1 MRLQQIE
8 ISGFKSFAKK
18 SSLSFT
24 APVTAVVG
32 PNGSGKSNVV
42 EAFRFV
48 LGEQSIKSMRGKSGA
63 DLIFRGGPGSPKLS
77 RAHVSIT
84 FDNSDKVF
92 AFMPHGES
100 TGESKAPVL
109 FDTVTFTREIFADG
123 TSKYSMNGTEIRLK
137 QMVELLSSV
146 NIGASGHHII
156 SQGEADGI
164 LRANTKDRR
173 EILEDAL
180 GLKIYHYRIKESE
193 SKLAKTLETLKDV
206 QSLRRELAPHLS
218 FLKKQVEKIEKGRV
232 IRDELQ
238 NALIRFLSNEKK
250 ELSKEEV
257 RLKEAISFIENKKSS
272 LEKELS
278 SLPEKSDTSS
288 ESFFQKIEEA
298 KSSIRALQEKRRIS
312 EQKIGRLEGMI
323 EAHRTMSQGLQN
335 SENEQGPS
343 ISFAPTEYSQLL
355 SDIEFFVSSVKNATN
370 LEMAQNAITNL
381 IPLIEKLKA
390 RQPQKT
396 KNTNTN
402 LNIPDIKETVLEL
415 EALQKELSPLIS
427 KEQELQ
433 NMVLDLEKARE
444 QSIRHS
450 ATSTENRY
458 RLASEIKQCDSE
470 LQILAVTKGA
480 FIERKERFDQE
491 IKEAG
496 FLFGPSFLHSLHP
509 SNSSA
514 VEHQGLDM
522 HDLKR
527 SIDRLKIR
535 LEEHSGIGNDVV
547 SEYENTKERDAF
559 LTKEMIDIES
569 SIKNL
574 ESLIVDLK
582 KVLDERF
589 TKGVEIINERF
600 GDFFK
605 TMFGGGSAFL
615 SITVE
620 KKRKKKLSDTE
631 ILDEED
637 LEDSELA
644 EGETFERGI
653 DVHVNLPEK
662 KVKELNMLSGGE
674 RSLVSIAL
682 LFAISQVNPPPFLV
696 LDETDAALDE
706 ANSRRYGDMVER
718 LSEYSQLIVVTHNR
732 ETMSRATVLYGVTLG
747 ADSGSKLLSIKFDE
761 AVKVAK

>member
-1 MRLQQIE
+1 MRLKGIE
-8 ISGFKSFAKK
+8 IVGFKSFAKK
-18 SSLSFT
+18 SALSFD

-48 LGEQSIKSMRGKSGA
+48 LGEQSMKSMRGKSGA
-63 DLIFRGGPGSPKLS
+63 DLIFRGGASAPKLS

-92 AFMPHGES
+92 SLPISENEKG
-100 TGESKAPVL
+100 GAPVL

-123 TSKYSMNGTEIRLK
+123 TSKYLLNGTEIRLK

-193 SKLAKTLETLKDV
+193 SKLAKTQETLKDV
-206 QSLRRELAPHLS
+206 QSLRRELAPHLN
-218 FLKKQVEKIEKGRV
+218 FLKKQVEKIEKGKV

-238 NALIRFLSNEKK
+238 GALLRFLSIEKAHLAK
-250 ELSKEEV
+250 EDQ
-257 RLKEAISFIENKKSS
+257 RLREAFSFIENKKAD
-272 LEKELS
+272 LEKELAN
-278 SLPEKSDTSS
+278 LPSQNQVS
-288 ESFFQKIEEA
+288 ENNFDIEIQKT
-298 KSSIRALQEKRRIS
+298 KALISENLEKRREL
-312 EQKIGRLEGMI
+312 EQKIGRLEGKI
-323 EAHRTMSQGLQN
+323 EAHRSLSKNQSVSSN
-335 SENEQGPS
+335 SGAH
-343 ISFAPTEYSQLL
+343 ISFAPTEYKQIL
-355 SDIEFFVSSVKNATN
+355 SDIEYFISSVRNASSIEAIKAD
-370 LEMAQNAITNL
+370 LEKISL
-381 IPLIEKLKA
+381 IIQKLKD
-390 RQPQKT
+390 RSPQELAT
-396 KNTNTN
+396 TEQ
-402 LNIPDIKETVLEL
+402 NIDLPDIRETVLEL
-415 EALQKELSPLIS
+415 EALQKDLLTIIS
-427 KEQELQ
+427 KEQDLQ
-433 NMVLDLEKARE
+433 KSLQTFENQRNDALRN
-444 QSIRHS
+444 S
-450 ATSTENRY
+450 ATSTEARY
-458 RLASEIKQCDSE
+458 RLTSEIKQCESE
-470 LQILAVTKGA
+470 LQILAVSKSA
-480 FIERKERFDQE
+480 FMERKERFDEE

-496 FLFGPSFLHSLHP
+496 FLFGPTFLHSIHA
-509 SNSSA
+509 SDA
-514 VEHQGLDM
+514 EEGLDM

-547 SEYENTKERDAF
+547 SEYESTKDRDAF
-559 LTKEMIDIES
+559 LTKEMIDIEA

-574 ESLIVDLK
+574 ETLIIDLK

-589 TKGVEIINERF
+589 TKGVEVINERF

-615 SITVE
+615 SITLE
-620 KKRKKKLSDTE
+620 KKRKKKSDTE
-631 ILDEED
+631 VLDEEE
-637 LEDSELA
+637 LEEGSDSELG
-644 EGETFERGI
+644 EGFERGI
-653 DVHVNLPEK
+653 EVHVNLPSK
-662 KVKELNMLSGGE
+662 KVKELGMLSGGE

-732 ETMSRATVLYGVTLG
+732 ETMSRAGVLFGVTLG
-747 ADSGSKLLSIKFDE
+747 SDGGSKLLSIKFDE

>member
-48 LGEQSIKSMRGKSGA
+48 LGEQSMKSMRGKSGA
-63 DLIFRGGPGSPKLS
+63 DLIFRGGTGAPKLS

-92 AFMPHGES
+92 AFMPQGES
-100 TGESKAPVL
+100 SGEAKAPVL
-109 FDTVTFTREIFADG
+109 FDTVTFSRELFADG
-123 TSKYSMNGTEIRLK
+123 TSKYSMNGTEIKLK
-137 QMVELLSSV
+137 QMIEILSSV
-146 NIGASGHHII
+146 NIGVSGHHII

-164 LRANTKDRR
+164 LRANTKERR

-232 IRDELQ
+232 IRDDLQ
-238 NALIRFLSNEKK
+238 SALTRFLSTEKVG
-250 ELSKEEV
+250 LSKEEI
-257 RLKEAISFIENKKSS
+257 RLREAVDFIENKKTS

-278 SLPEKSDTSS
+278 TLPEKSDLSDN
-288 ESFFQKIEEA
+288 SFFQKIEEA
-298 KSSIRALQEKRRIS
+298 KTFIRNLQEKRRTV

-323 EAHRTMSQGLQN
+323 EAHRAISQN
-335 SENEQGPS
+335 SLSVGGEGPS

-355 SDIEFFVSSVKNATN
+355 SDIEFFISSIKNATS
-370 LEMAQNAITNL
+370 LEMAQNAVTSL
-381 IPLIEKLKA
+381 SPLIERLKA
-390 RQPQKT
+390 RQPQVV

-402 LNIPDIKETVLEL
+402 LNIPDVKETVLEL

-427 KEQELQ
+427 KEQDLQ
-433 NMVLDLEKARE
+433 NTIITLEKERE
-444 QSIRHS
+444 QALRST
-450 ATSTENRY
+450 AASTENRY
-458 RLASEIKQCDSE
+458 RIASEIKQCESE
-470 LQILAVTKGA
+470 LQILAVTKSS

-496 FLFGPSFLHSLHP
+496 FLFGPSFLHSLH
-509 SNSSA
+509 SSHSP
-514 VEHQGLDM
+514 VGGGEEQDLDM

-527 SIDRLKIR
+527 TIDRLKIR

-547 SEYENTKERDAF
+547 SEYESTKERDAF
-559 LTKEMIDIES
+559 LTKEMVDIET

-574 ESLIVDLK
+574 EGLIVDLK

-589 TKGVEIINERF
+589 TKGVETINERF

-620 KKRKKKLSDTE
+620 KKRKKKSDTE
-631 ILDEED
+631 VLDEEE
-637 LEDSELA
+637 LEEISDA
-644 EGETFERGI
+644 PEGFERGI
-653 DVHVNLPEK
+653 DVHVNLPDK
-662 KVKELNMLSGGE
+662 KVKELSMLSGGE

-718 LSEYSQLIVVTHNR
+718 LSEYSQLILVTHNR

-747 ADSGSKLLSIKFDE
+747 SDGGSKLLSIKFDE